1 MFAMAACVSA
11 DGGAMAPPGVRN
23 AQPAQLEA
31 ALLGKGR
38 KILVRPWFLTRLKNQ
53 SNDRSAVQT
62 RQSDHEIFAELSRK
76 KKKEMEECLE
86 KLANYFLQ

>member
-1 MFAMAACVSA
+1 M
-11 DGGAMAPPGVRN
+11 PGFFKAFKVLVGSSLFLVVPS
-23 AQPAQLEA
+23 QPNSICLY
-31 ALLGKGR
+31 
-38 KILVRPWFLTRLKNQ
+38 P
-53 SNDRSAVQT
+53 RSAVQT